1 MRLRSWVIFRALSD
15 IMFLVLMVKSTHC
28 YFGKQ
33 ITKLMIA
40 LLRPNGDPWWL
51 SGRESA
57 CQAGDMGSIPGSGRR
72 KWQPTPVF
80 LPGES
85 HGQKIQV
92 GYSLCCVGLQK
103 IWTQLKNNNIPDTVL
118 SFEDRE
124 ISKINF
130 YSQDLTCKWEKEA
143 YG

>member
-1 MRLRSWVIFRALSD
+1 MGFPGGSVAENLPAKQEMQVQPLCREDLLKKK
-15 IMFLVLMVKSTHC
+15 MVTYSNILAWKSPWTEEP
-28 YFGKQ
+28 GKVQ
-33 ITKLMIA
+33 
-40 LLRPNGDPWWL
+40 
-51 SGRESA
+51 S
-57 CQAGDMGSIPGSGRR
+57 
-72 KWQPTPVF
+72 
-80 LPGES
+80 
-85 HGQKIQV
+85 
-92 GYSLCCVGLQK
+92 VGLQK